1 MTNKIMPSCR
11 YCAETCGRVHE
22 DESPGWTHRREPPRR
37 PTWSQKTT
45 SSTLT
50 KCSSTPTWE
59 RNASWAGKFA
69 DYVRENCPS
78 LSSGLSIAPA
88 VAREDAVLAF
98 LASVNRRCPGSKP
111 EVKAAR
117 RAINALRSL
126 MGLPSL
132 ENHMRANLLT
142 RASHMRNVS
151 TVKQSAGMV
160 PVMLAAMIHGWGRSR
175 VWWKRQTVLMAL
187 LGFVTLARGAGVT
200 SCLDTGVAWVGCVG
214 HIIPS
219 DPFFKP
225 EVRCDR
231 SGCVHPRC
239 VKGFLN
245 LDYLIPFR
253 KNRQDAPTV
262 AEKNTIDLMVK
273 HLEFRCGLNPAT
285 TVMFLDRDNVS
296 FVNGTPVHLPLTHPG
311 SGMSTNTFR
320 SLLRMALRECCGLS
334 QELSE
339 QYGTH
344 TLKIGAIKLLT
355 PQKSRGRSGIAS
367 AIGWLDVQCIGTAI
381 PTTHPWHPIRC
392 P

>member
-1 MTNKIMPSCR
+1 MKMKVLVGLPGPSHR
-11 YCAETCGRVHE
+11 G
-22 DESPGWTHRREPPRR
+22 DLPGLESDLKHADQVLIDAL
-37 PTWSQKTT
+37 SL
-45 SSTLT
+45 S
-50 KCSSTPTWE
+50 TWE

-69 DYVRENCPS
+69 DYIRDNCPS
-78 LSSGLSIAPA
+78 LTSGVSVAPA

-98 LASVNRRCPGSKP
+98 LANVNRRCPGSKTV
-111 EVKAAR
+111 VKAAR

-132 ENHMRANLLT
+132 ENHMRANLLAK
-142 RASHMRNVS
+142 ASRMRNVS
-151 TVKQSAGMV
+151 TVKQSAGIV

-200 SCLDTGVAWVGCVG
+200 SCLDTGVAWVACVG
-214 HIIPS
+214 HILPH
-219 DPFFKP
+219 DPYFKP

-245 LDYLIPFR
+245 LIPFR
-253 KNRQDAPTV
+253 KNRQDAPTWIPV

-273 HLEFRCGLNPAT
+273 HLEFRRGLNPAT
-285 TVMFLDRDNVS
+285 TAMFLDRDNVS
-296 FVNGTPVHLPLTHPG
+296 FVNGTPVFLPLTHAG
-311 SGMSTNTFR
+311 SGMTTNTFR

-344 TLKIGAIKLLT
+344 SLKIGAIELLRSRGVGQELRQQLGGWMSSASALRYLQLT
-355 PQKSRGRSGIAS
+355 PGIQFDVLKS
-367 AIGWLDVQCIGTAI
+367 L
-381 PTTHPWHPIRC
+381 
-392 P
+392 